1 MLAAVEGELRARA
14 GDAHAHLTAWSVPS
28 VRCKELD
35 GQDAGSWIGVGAFD
49 VGQTQGPLR
58 ALLPRA
64 RPAAQGGRPADDR
77 LTLSIPPYATT
88 AVRRLPTL
96 PLPLSSM
103 ARWKKAA
110 GEPARPEVGDRG
122 CAMPS
127 ALTVFMALTGT
138 WHPGWRAQRSRHFKR
153 SSWRPYCKARPSI
166 GWVIHDYDTWPLQRS
181 PAGLRRGG
189 RDRLLRVDRRLLR
202 GRRRGLVTTDPS
214 GGTLYHRVEGGEISQ
229 STFERELAR
238 LRGVAADGRVVG
250 LWPALV
256 RSADDRA
263 PGPARLASRRCR
275 LQLLGDRP
283 Y

>member
-1 MLAAVEGELRARA
+1 MLAAVEGELRA

-166 GWVIHDYDTWPLQRS
+166 GWVIHDYDTWPPQRS

-202 GRRRGLVTTDPS
+202 GRRRGARHDRSIRRHALPS
-214 GGTLYHRVEGGEISQ
+214 RGGRRDQPVD
-229 STFERELAR
+229 
-238 LRGVAADGRVVG
+238 LRTGTRPAA
-250 LWPALV
+250 
-256 RSADDRA
+256 
-263 PGPARLASRRCR
+263 RRCCR
-275 LQLLGDRP
+275 WARRGTVAGLGPIGR
-283 Y
+283 